1 MNKNDKMIK
10 RTSVKYSNRIYIK
23 KLKSIQRIFEEQ
35 RKNTEEANV

>member
-35 RKNTEEANV
+35 TKNTEEANV